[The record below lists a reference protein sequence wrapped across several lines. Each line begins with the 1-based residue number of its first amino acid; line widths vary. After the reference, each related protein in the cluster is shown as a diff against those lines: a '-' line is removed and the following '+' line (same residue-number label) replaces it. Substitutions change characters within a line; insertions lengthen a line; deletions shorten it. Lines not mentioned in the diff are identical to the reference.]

1 MSDAEYKYSAYHYS
15 ATKIESQCSSRLA
28 PKNTTLQVATG
39 FFFADKGR
47 VFLITNRHIV
57 IREDRDWYPDSL
69 RFYYHI
75 DKKDPRKIQYCSFPL
90 YDENQKKLWLE
101 HPDNNP
107 DVKNGIVDV
116 VAIDIS
122 EIKENLDSNFLW
134 MKAHIVAFPEPRF
147 DTPLSLLGFPLGFYD
162 NKNHLPVTRGG
173 YLASVYNINFKDRH
187 RFLVDIYTHPG
198 SSGGPVFSQF
208 GSSNIISGS
217 LLGVFS
223 GTTRNEY
230 RDLRLG
236 YVWYARLIPE
246 IIDHNLS

>member
-1 MSDAEYKYSAYHYS
+1 MSDIEYKYSAYHYS
-15 ATKIESQCSSRLA
+15 ATKIESQCSSLLA
-28 PKNTTLQVATG
+28 PKKTTLQVASG
-39 FFFADKGR
+39 FFYADKGR
-47 VFLITNRHIV
+47 VFLITNRHVV
-57 IREDRDWYPDSL
+57 IREEKDWYPDSL

-75 DKKDPRKIQYCSFPL
+75 DKNDPRKIKYCCFSL
-90 YDENQKKLWLE
+90 YDKDQQKLWFE
-101 HPDNNP
+101 HPENNP
-107 DVKNGIVDV
+107 EDKNIIDV
-116 VAIDIS
+116 VAVDIS
-122 EIKENLDSNFLW
+122 EIKEELDYNFLW
-134 MKAHIVAFPEPRF
+134 RKAHIVAYAEPRF

-162 NKNHLPVTRGG
+162 DKNHLPVVRGG
-173 YLASVYNINFKDRH
+173 YLASVYNINFKDRY

-223 GTTRNEY
+223 GTPGNEY

-246 IIDHNLS
+246 IIEDNIS